1 MKLPK
6 GQIIK
11 TSVKY
16 NLKMDSF
23 GEFIQEIMKD
33 FSRFTGYVRILA
45 DKGEY
50 EEEIKVILSEGELI
64 GGERK
69 LINSGTVFHGN
80 ECRFENAF
88 EFKRCGVSV
97 VRLNSNDIDMVKVS
111 HPECIIIKDL
121 KIEEVEVINPREK
134 LLKKYRIKEL
144 NDSEITNL
152 LEKLNGD

>member
-33 FSRFTGYVRILA
+33 FSRFTGYIRILA

-50 EEEIKVILSEGELI
+50 EEEIKVILW
-64 GGERK
+64 
-69 LINSGTVFHGN
+69 
-80 ECRFENAF
+80 
-88 EFKRCGVSV
+88 
-97 VRLNSNDIDMVKVS
+97 
-111 HPECIIIKDL
+111 
-121 KIEEVEVINPREK
+121 
-134 LLKKYRIKEL
+134 
-144 NDSEITNL
+144 
-152 LEKLNGD
+152 